1 VSEASARVHPVAV
14 LGTVGLAAGFL
25 SALFGVGGG
34 IVVVPLLILLAGF
47 GPKRATGTS
56 LAAISVTALFGVAS
70 FAALDEVSWS
80 RAAVVGIPAIAG
92 ALVGTRLQRAVSS
105 RFLTLL
111 FAIFLVVVAVVLVL
125 E

>member
-14 LGTVGLAAGFL
+14 LGAVGLAAGFL

-47 GPKRATGTS
+47 EPKRAIGTS
-56 LAAISVTALFGVAS
+56 LAAIGVTALLGVVS

-80 RAAVVGIPAIAG
+80 RAAVVGIPAMVG
-92 ALVGTRLQRAVSS
+92 AVAGTRLQRAVSS
-105 RFLTLL
+105 PSLTLL
-111 FAIFLVVVAVVLVL
+111 FAVFLVVVAVVLLL